1 MRGITTA
8 HGVNENRAGAASNL
22 GTEMVVRASPDGYT
36 LLFVGQPSAINATLY
51 PKLNFHF
58 VTDIA
63 PVAGIARTPTVL
75 VVNPSLPV
83 RTVADLVAY
92 AKAHPG
98 KLNLHSSPEA
108 DYFRAGFLGYV
119 AGTPE
124 DRSLVPK
131 LTLSSDIINMSQL
144 VDLIAAHAQGRTS
157 DKQTSFFLNVGA
169 IGVQFEAVAATVF
182 KKARERG
189 LGKEI
194 PTDWFLQDIR
204 D

>member
-1 MRGITTA
+1 MDLA
-8 HGVNENRAGAASNL
+8 VRAGEATPRL
-22 GTEMVVRASPDGYT
+22 EHPSP
-36 LLFVGQPSAINATLY
+36 Q
-51 PKLNFHF
+51 
-58 VTDIA
+58 
-63 PVAGIARTPTVL
+63 
-75 VVNPSLPV
+75 
-83 RTVADLVAY
+83 
-92 AKAHPG
+92 
-98 KLNLHSSPEA
+98 A

-124 DRSLVPK
+124 DRALAPK

-144 VDLIAAHAQGRTS
+144 VDLIAGRVQGRTG

-182 KKARERG
+182 SKARELG
-189 LGKEI
+189 LGKDI